1 MTERV
6 NKKFSEIDAK
16 TKDMSQKT
24 SDLREYFDDR
34 MQKLRKTVDD
44 LEEVW
49 DDMKEKQRHL
59 DSEED
64 DSEQLDNMA
73 SSANLSSVASIE
85 HIKPQQPVF
94 GDSST
99 FLETKTVTPIIQEA
113 AKPTEPVPEL
123 ISPTKSKMKSVISAK
138 LKLDLNMEMMLQSLT
153 RTQEEHNT

>member
-1 MTERV
+1 MLCQSQITREMTERV

-44 LEEVW
+44 LEEAW
-49 DDMKEKQRHL
+49 EDMKEKQRQL

-73 SSANLSSVASIE
+73 SSANLSSVAS
-85 HIKPQQPVF
+85 
-94 GDSST
+94 
-99 FLETKTVTPIIQEA
+99 
-113 AKPTEPVPEL
+113 
-123 ISPTKSKMKSVISAK
+123 
-138 LKLDLNMEMMLQSLT
+138 ME
-153 RTQEEHNT
+153 